1 MSDIKQSDPLL
12 IIDGYGFIFRAYH
25 VQPPLTSPQGDPVGA
40 IYGFTSMLLKLLGD
54 FKPKYAVIVLDH
66 AGKNFR
72 HDLYNNYKANRP
84 PISDDLKSQLKMVKE
99 AAEAL
104 NFTCLSKQGYE
115 ADDIIATI
123 ARKFEAQNH
132 PAIIISGDKDLM
144 QLMSENVK
152 LYDPAKYK
160 YIEEADIIKKFGV
173 TANKVREV
181 QALMGDKSD
190 NIPGVP
196 GIGPKTAS
204 QLILEYGDVQGLL
217 NSIDKLSAR
226 HQQLFTDHKEDA
238 LLSWQLVGL
247 DEKVDIDIELDD
259 FIWAP
264 PSAEKLSNF
273 ININGFKSLHKRTE
287 SLFNLKLSSSSEN
300 HHIPQVALETK
311 EKITISE
318 VTQLADFTKYI
329 KKTGVF
335 AFEVKD
341 NLLAIYDGRNIY
353 QIELSNEP
361 EYQEDIF
368 SYTENKSQNKEIQDQ
383 IYELISDPS
392 IKKIVWDA
400 KNLEK
405 MLGLNIVAV
414 EDIMIMDYVLNAGN
428 KDRTI
433 TDILGHDVPED
444 SKLSSYIDC
453 YYLLLKELIDQKHLH
468 LYKDIDLPLYPI
480 LKNMEYE
487 GIKIDIS
494 YLTQLSLEF
503 TKKITHLE
511 QMIYSEA
518 GQEFN
523 IASPKQ
529 LGVILFEEMKLPFGK
544 LQAKSQAYTTNV
556 DILEKLKLADY
567 KIADLLLEYRHLSKL
582 KNTYIDS
589 LPKLADQQNRVHTTF
604 TQCTTSTARLSS
616 INPNLQN
623 IPIRT
628 HDGEKVRAAFIAK
641 PGYKLISADYSQ
653 IELRI
658 LSYVAN
664 ISSLKDAFKHGID
677 VHTQTASQIFKLPIA
692 EINSDIRRKAKAIN
706 FGIIYG
712 ISAFGL
718 AKQLNISQKEAS
730 EYIKRYF
737 EEYPGIEKYMTDTIE
752 IASKNGFITN
762 LLGRKFFL
770 PSINDKNHALRSFAQ
785 RAAINA
791 PMQGLAADIV
801 KIAMINCDNLIKKQ
815 DFKAKMLLQVHDE
828 LIFEAQEDEI
838 EVIMPLIKSVME
850 EPIITKTDVLHLKV
864 DIKAGNS
871 WQDIH

>member
-1 MSDIKQSDPLL
+1 MSNIKQLDPLL

-25 VQPPLTSPQGDPVGA
+25 VQPPLTSPSGEPVGA
-40 IYGFTSMLLKLLGD
+40 IYGFTSMLLKLLAD
-54 FKPKYAVIVLDH
+54 FNPKYAVIVLDH
-66 AGKNFR
+66 EGKNFR

-84 PISDDLKSQLKMVKE
+84 PISNDLKSQLKMVKE

-104 NFTCLSKQGYE
+104 NFICLSKQGYE

-123 ARKFEAQNH
+123 ARKFQARNH

-144 QLMSENVK
+144 QLTGENVK

-160 YIEEADIIKKFGV
+160 YIEEEDIIKKFGV
-173 TANKVREV
+173 AANKVREV
-181 QALMGDKSD
+181 QALMGDTSD

-196 GIGPKTAS
+196 GIGPKTAA
-204 QLILEYGDVQGLL
+204 QLIKEYGDVQGLL
-217 NSIDKLSAR
+217 SSIDKLSPR
-226 HQQLFTDHKEDA
+226 HQQLFTEYKEDA
-238 LLSWQLVGL
+238 LLSWKLVGL
-247 DEKVDIDIELDD
+247 DEKVEIEEKLED
-259 FIWAP
+259 FIWTP
-264 PSAEKLSNF
+264 PPVEKLSGF
-273 ININGFKSLHKRTE
+273 INSNGFKSLHKRTE
-287 SLFNLKLSSSSEN
+287 ALFNVKLSSAPEAHNISQESLKAKDKIRIAEAN
-300 HHIPQVALETK
+300 QLE
-311 EKITISE
+311 
-318 VTQLADFTKYI
+318 DFTKYI
-329 KKTGVF
+329 KKTGIF
-335 AFEVKD
+335 AFDVKD
-341 NLLAIYDGRNIY
+341 NFLVIYDGQNTY
-353 QIELSNEP
+353 EIERGSEP

-368 SYTENKSQNKEIQDQ
+368 SYTENQSRSKEIQDQ
-383 IYELISDPS
+383 IYKLISDFS

-405 MLGLNIVAV
+405 ILGLNIASV
-414 EDIMIMDYVLNAGN
+414 EDLMIMDYALNAGN
-428 KDRTI
+428 KDRTVA
-433 TDILGHDVPED
+433 DILGHDVPED
-444 SKLSSYIDC
+444 NKLSSYIDC
-453 YYLLLKELIDQKHLH
+453 YNVLLKALVGQKHLH

-487 GIKIDIS
+487 GIQIDIP
-494 YLTQLSLEF
+494 YLAQLSAEF
-503 TKKITHLE
+503 SEKITKLE

-518 GQEFN
+518 GREFN

-544 LQAKSQAYTTNV
+544 LQPKSQSYVTNV
-556 DILEKLKLADY
+556 DILEKLRLADY

-589 LPKLADQQNRVHTTF
+589 LPKQADQASRVHTNF
-604 TQCTTSTARLSS
+604 TQCATSTSRLSS

-628 HDGEKVRAAFIAK
+628 HEGEKVRAAFIAK
-641 PGYKLISADYSQ
+641 PGYQLISADYSQ

-658 LSYVAN
+658 LSYVAHIN
-664 ISSLKDAFKHGID
+664 SLKSAFKQGID
-677 VHTQTASQIFKLPIA
+677 VHTQTASQIFKLPIE
-692 EINSDIRRKAKAIN
+692 EITADIRRKAKAIN

-718 AKQLNISQKEAS
+718 AKQLSIGQKEAS

-737 EEYPGIEKYMTDTIE
+737 EEYPGIEKYMANTIE
-752 IASKNGFITN
+752 LASKNGFVTN

-801 KIAMINCDNLIKKQ
+801 KIAMINCTNMITKQ
-815 DFKAKMLLQVHDE
+815 GFKTKMLLQVHDE
-828 LIFEAQEDEI
+828 LIFEAPEN
-838 EVIMPLIKSVME
+838 EVAKIMPLIKSCME
-850 EPIITKTDVLHLKV
+850 ELFALAIDKLYLKV

>member
-1 MSDIKQSDPLL
+1 MSEIKPLDPLL

-54 FKPKYAVIVLDH
+54 FHPRYAVVVLDH
-66 AGKNFR
+66 EGKNFR

-84 PISDDLKSQLKMVKE
+84 PISDDLKSQLKMVRE

-104 NFTCLSKQGYE
+104 NFMCLSKQGYE

-144 QLMSENVK
+144 QLTGENVK

-160 YIEEADIIKKFGV
+160 YITEDDIIKKFGV
-173 TANKVREV
+173 AANKVREV

-204 QLILEYGDVQGLL
+204 QLIAEYGDVQGLL
-217 NSIDKLSAR
+217 NSIEKLSPR
-226 HQQLFTDHKEDA
+226 HQQLFTDYKEDA
-238 LLSWQLVGL
+238 LLSWKLVGL
-247 DEKVDIDIELDD
+247 DEKVDLDIKLDD

-264 PSAEKLSNF
+264 PSIEKLSHF

-287 SLFNLKLSSSSEN
+287 SLFNLKLSTGQDSY
-300 HHIPQVALETK
+300 HTPQVALETK
-311 EKITISE
+311 EKIRISE
-318 VTQLADFTKYI
+318 DSQLADFTKYI
-329 KKTGVF
+329 KKTGMF
-335 AFEVKD
+335 AFDVKD
-341 NLLAIYDGRNIY
+341 NFFTIYDGRNIY
-353 QIELSNEP
+353 QIELVGQL

-368 SYTENKSQNKEIQDQ
+368 SYVENQSRNKEIQDQ
-383 IYELISDPS
+383 FYKLISDPA

-400 KNLEK
+400 KNLQK
-405 MLGLNIVAV
+405 VLGRNIEAA

-433 TDILGHDVPED
+433 ADILGLGVPEEN
-444 SKLSSYIDC
+444 KLWGYIDC
-453 YYLLLKELIDQKHLH
+453 YNLLLKELISQKHLH

-480 LKNMEYE
+480 LKNMESE
-487 GIKIDIS
+487 GIKIDVS
-494 YLTQLSLEF
+494 YLARLSSEF
-503 TKKITHLE
+503 NEKITQLE

-518 GQEFN
+518 GREFN

-529 LGVILFEEMKLPFGK
+529 LGVILFEELKLPFGK

-589 LPKLADQQNRVHTTF
+589 LPKLADQQHRVHTTF
-604 TQCTTSTARLSS
+604 TQCSTSTSRLSS

-628 HDGEKVRAAFIAK
+628 QEGEKVRAAFIAK
-641 PGYKLISADYSQ
+641 PGCKLISADYSQ

-692 EINSDIRRKAKAIN
+692 EISADIRRKAKAIN

-718 AKQLNISQKEAS
+718 AKQLNIGQKEAS

-737 EEYPGIEKYMTDTIE
+737 EEYPGIEKYMTNVTE
-752 IASKNGFITN
+752 LASKNGFVTN

-801 KIAMINCDNLIKKQ
+801 KIAMINCTNMIKTQ
-815 DFKAKMLLQVHDE
+815 GFKTKMLLQVHDE
-828 LIFEAQEDEI
+828 LIFEAPENEVEI
-838 EVIMPLIKSVME
+838 IMPLIKSVME
-850 EPIITKTDVLHLKV
+850 EPIITKTDILHLKV
-864 DIKAGNS
+864 EIKAGNS